1 MSFNLQV
8 RKYHR
13 PTLLSPS
20 LISVMQN
27 EPMTPSGSNCRNGDP
42 YGWACGRAQH
52 MRNVLGANNRIL
64 ISTGGLGGDIS
75 HQCTFLPAVTQCN
88 AVDAISVHRYA
99 SVPGRWSS
107 SLGGWIS
114 QSNGK
119 KVFLEEWGIDASAYD
134 QRSAFASEVA
144 DMNSVGLPSMYWQ
157 ILPPAVSGCPY
168 DPKNDAG
175 DKFGIFYNSN
185 VNLAGPMNGATG
197 VGAAQD
203 WTGSVY

>member
-1 MSFNLQV
+1 MPG
-8 RKYHR
+8 KH
-13 PTLLSPS
+13 LLTEKP
-20 LISVMQN
+20 QN

-52 MRNVLGANNRIL
+52 MRNVLGSDNGIL

-75 HQCTFLPAVTQCN
+75 HECTFLAAVTQCD

-99 SVPGRWSS
+99 SVPGQWSGALS
-107 SLGGWIS
+107 GWLD

-119 KVFLEEWGIDASAYD
+119 KVYLEEWGIDASAYD
-134 QRSAFASEVA
+134 QGSAFVSEVD

-157 ILPPAVSGCPY
+157 ILPPAVASCPY
-168 DPKNDAG
+168 DPKQDSG
-175 DKFGIFYNSN
+175 DKFGIFYDSG
-185 VNLAGPMNGATG
+185 VDLAGPMNRATG